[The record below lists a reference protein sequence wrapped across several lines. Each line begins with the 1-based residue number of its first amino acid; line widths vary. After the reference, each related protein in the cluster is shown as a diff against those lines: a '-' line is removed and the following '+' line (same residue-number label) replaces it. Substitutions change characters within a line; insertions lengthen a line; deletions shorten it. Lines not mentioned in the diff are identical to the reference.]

1 MQVEISKPLPKF
13 SDIQAIVPVYKQTW
27 LRVTERYDLHDESG
41 KNVVAKE
48 WHSMAFDVL
57 ALGVVAVHPHEMRH
71 AYLILSPSSTDG
83 PYWHLSPGY
92 EQANVIVE
100 VFVGEKP
107 DTSLLIGSFCEGYTY
122 VSGDE
127 APDETP
133 EYALYCVID

>member
-1 MQVEISKPLPKF
+1 MQAEISKPLPKF

-57 ALGVVAVHPHEMRH
+57 AFGVVAVHPHEMRH
-71 AYLILSPSSTDG
+71 TYLILSPNSTEG

-107 DTSLLIGSFCEGYTY
+107 DTSLPIGSFCEGYTY
-122 VSGDE
+122 VSGDQ
-127 APDETP
+127 APAETP